1 MQSIPHIESDLWSSN
16 ALFSEIYIRAHC
28 LSRCGIFEILRT
40 LQYTY
45 ISNLPEFSVGSRISQ
60 REAPTSEVRAP
71 NHYLAKVLLKT
82 AWKLKKL
89 DREGDTRH

>member
-1 MQSIPHIESDLWSSN
+1 MDGIYKKLITLVSGIRVAN
-16 ALFSEIYIRAHC
+16 ALTAVIIFI
-28 LSRCGIFEILRT
+28 GIFEILRT

-60 REAPTSEVRAP
+60 REAPTSEVGAP

-82 AWKLKKL
+82 AWK
-89 DREGDTRH
+89 